1 MNKLLA
7 VLGFASFTFH
17 GNFWDVSGKKHVK
30 LQEEDLQKIEDAL
43 EKNAAGEDATA
54 LADLQAKITGYEANE
69 TAVQEALTNALTMN
83 GLEFAE
89 GQTVVD
95 AIASLG
101 TTCKEYGASKDR
113 GHNQPKNDG
122 QEKAEDEAPTYAFE
136 NVMSDMSKYPTLQ

>member
-101 TTCKEYGASKDR
+101 TTCKEYGKSKDR

-122 QEKAEDEAPTYAFE
+122 QEKAEKTDELVEGFFDPTAPH
-136 NVMSDMSKYPTLQ
+136 NQIN